1 MKKFRFKKSVSLN
14 NKGFS
19 LAEIMIVL
27 VIIGGILGFILPK
40 ISEGR
45 DNASVRQ
52 TRMRMN
58 EVDTKISEFQADC
71 GKLPTSLD
79 FLVTDVSDCRNWTSN
94 SKNKTLMKDDWQTD
108 LLYEVKG
115 NGYILKSLG
124 KDKKEGGTGPDKD
137 IYSDGSANEE

>member
-1 MKKFRFKKSVSLN
+1 MKKLALKKSFALN
-14 NKGFS
+14 NRGFS

-45 DNASVRQ
+45 DNANVRQ
-52 TRMRMN
+52 TRMRMG
-58 EVDTKISEFQADC
+58 EVDTKINEFQADC
-71 GKLPTSLD
+71 GKLPSTLD

-94 SKNKTLMKDDWQTD
+94 SKNKNLLKDDWQTD
-108 LLYEVKG
+108 LVYEVKG
-115 NGYILKSLG
+115 NGYVLKSLG

-137 IYSDGSANEE
+137 IFSEGSAEE